1 MSKGAKYDDLDGYY
15 RNCPFPKPRTTKKKL
30 LANGYKDK
38 PQRRCWYTD
47 RPGAERHEIF
57 GGPNRQKSIELGF
70 QVDVCPEIHARLHAN
85 CDDWARI
92 ENRKWKMYYQTKY
105 EEEMIAE
112 GASDEEARSSWMM
125 LIGRNCL

>member
-1 MSKGAKYDDLDGYY
+1 MMIWMDIIETVHSQNRK
-15 RNCPFPKPRTTKKKL
+15 RPKRSCYLTVGRINRK
-30 LANGYKDK
+30 
-38 PQRRCWYTD
+38 RRCWYTD

-105 EEEMIAE
+105 EEEQIAA
-112 GASDEEARSSWMM
+112 GATEEEARADWMA
-125 LIGRNCL
+125 LIGRNYL